1 MIGRKRTG
9 REAAASQKCP
19 ISEYDVSLQS
29 ICILFLFVVYTTE
42 LCGESIL
49 ETELSGFMMLK
60 QTIELMALWTFFL
73 GTPVLND
80 VPPCVITPVLRC
92 LS

>member
-1 MIGRKRTG
+1 MTGRKRTG
-9 REAAASQKCP
+9 REAAESQERP
-19 ISEYDVSLQS
+19 IPEHDASLQS
-29 ICILFLFVVYTTE
+29 VCIPFLFAVYTAE

-60 QTIELMALWTFFL
+60 QSIELTALWTSFL

-80 VPPCVITPVLRC
+80 VLPYVITSVLRC